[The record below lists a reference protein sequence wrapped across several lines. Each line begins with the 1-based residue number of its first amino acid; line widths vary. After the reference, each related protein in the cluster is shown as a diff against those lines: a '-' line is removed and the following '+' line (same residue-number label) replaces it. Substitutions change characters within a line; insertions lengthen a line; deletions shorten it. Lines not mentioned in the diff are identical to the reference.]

1 MIQNF
6 INYIKEQDAKFIFL
20 VLMLIVLPSLEAP
33 KNLFAVLFVISWV
46 FISKREKS
54 WGGEWMLID
63 TILLLW
69 IVADVVVGVNAI
81 IAHELP
87 ANGSKDIIKFIL
99 VGWAVSRSSFD
110 TRQMIF
116 LIVTAV
122 IFSIIPLVE
131 SYTNGKY
138 YIELNS
144 VGHVN
149 HTAIY
154 LLTAYILSISL
165 IIFNFSN
172 MSNAQR
178 FVLTISTII
187 LAYVVVDTNSRA
199 TSGVLV
205 VFSLMLLLYAIYY
218 YKNNILTMAII
229 MLISLTALLVAN
241 NPPQVVNKFING
253 TNLTGDSPREKIRN
267 HSYYTFRISPVLGVG
282 FGNYVHFGHD
292 SIKDIVISDKGEYDS
307 SKFLPSAHP
316 HNVFY
321 TYLISGGLI
330 MFSVFV
336 LFWLKILQIIYSVHK
351 NSNEK
356 FLVFSGIGVVMT
368 VLGIGYVNT
377 TLAHEHALLAMFVL
391 GLIVSKYREFGQ
403 NLK

>member
-6 INYIKEQDAKFIFL
+6 ISYVKEQDAKFIFL
-20 VLMLIVLPSLEAP
+20 VLMLVVLPSLEAP

-46 FISKREKS
+46 FISKQEKD
-54 WGGEWMLID
+54 WGGEWKLID

-69 IVADVVVGVNAI
+69 IVADVAVGINAI
-81 IAHELP
+81 IVHELP

-110 TRQMIF
+110 IRQMIF
-116 LIVTAV
+116 LIATAI
-122 IFSIIPLVE
+122 IFSTIPLVE
-131 SYTNGKY
+131 SYTNGKL

-154 LLTAYILSISL
+154 LLTAYILSLSL
-165 IIFNFSN
+165 IIFNFNN
-172 MSNAQR
+172 MNNILR
-178 FVLTISTII
+178 LVLTISTII

-199 TSGVLV
+199 SSGVLV
-205 VFSLMLLLYAIYY
+205 IFSLTLLSYAIYY
-218 YKNNILTMAII
+218 YKNNIVTIAII
-229 MLISLTALLVAN
+229 ILIFLMALLVAN

-253 TNLTGDSPREKIRN
+253 TSLIGDSPREKIRN
-267 HSYYTFRISPVLGVG
+267 HSYYTFRISPALGVG

-292 SIKDIVISDKGEYDS
+292 SIKDIVIRDKGEYES

-321 TYLISGGLI
+321 TYLVSGGLI
-330 MFSVFV
+330 MFSIFAW
-336 LFWLKILQIIYSVHK
+336 FWLHIVQIIYSVNK
-351 NSNEK
+351 KSNEK
-356 FLVFSGIGVVMT
+356 WLVFGSMGVVMV

-377 TLAHEHALLAMFVL
+377 TLAHEHALIAMFVL
-391 GLIVSKYREFGQ
+391 GLLISEYRRDKQ
-403 NLK
+403 DLK

>member
-131 SYTNGKY
+131 SYTNGKH

-199 TSGVLV
+199 ASGMLV
-205 VFSLMLLLYAIYY
+205 MFSLMLLLYAIYY
-218 YKNNILTMAII
+218 YKNNIVTMAII

-253 TNLTGDSPREKIRN
+253 TNLIGDSPREKIRA
-267 HSYYTFRISPVLGVG
+267 HSYYVFRISPVLGVG

-292 SIKDIVISDKGEYDS
+292 EIKDFVISDKGVYDS
-307 SKFLPSAHP
+307 SKFIPSAHP